1 MINVTR
7 RGFLKLSGVTVATLA
22 SGLGFNL
29 AAAQAQGFALK
40 IEGCTKIPS
49 ICHFCSGGCGLLL
62 YIKDGKLIQ
71 LEGNP
76 DNPINEG
83 TLCPKAASLEQVAY
97 SPDRPKTP
105 KYRAPGS
112 DKWQEISWDE
122 AIERIA
128 KKAKEIRD
136 KTWVSTDE
144 ITNAKTGEK
153 ETVPVNRAEGIAVLG
168 SAEIDNEESY
178 LLSKFARLIG
188 TPFHEHQARI

>member
-22 SGLGFNL
+22 SGLGLNV

-62 YIKDGKLIQ
+62 FIKDGKLIQ
-71 LEGNP
+71 LEGDP

-83 TLCPKAASLEQVAY
+83 TLCPKAASLEEVAY
-97 SPDRPKTP
+97 SEVRPKTP
-105 KYRAPGS
+105 LYRAPGS
-112 DKWQEISWDE
+112 DKWQEMSWEE

-128 KKAKEIRD
+128 KKTKEVREN
-136 KTWVSTDE
+136 TWVSTDE
-144 ITNAKTGEK
+144 ITNAAGEK
-153 ETVPVNRAEGIAVLG
+153 VTVPANRAEGIAVIG

>member
-7 RGFLKLSGVTVATLA
+7 RGFLKLSGVTVVTLA
-22 SGLGFNL
+22 SGLGLNVTS
-29 AAAQAQGFALK
+29 AQAQGFALK

-62 YIKDGKLIQ
+62 HVKDGKLVH

-83 TLCPKAASLEQVAY
+83 ALCPKAASLEQVAY

-112 DKWQEISWDE
+112 DKWQEISWEE
-122 AIERIA
+122 AIDRIA

-144 ITNAKTGEK
+144 ITNAKTGQK
-153 ETVPVNRAEGIAVLG
+153 ETVPVNRAEGIAVIG